1 MEKDTTRGDPTIGD
15 VLEAINEFSTNVDK
29 RFDTLETRVTRIEE
43 TMVTKDDLRYE
54 VDRLDSK
61 IGKLRSDLIDYIA
74 DQNMNLRGDI
84 IQVVRG
90 EDRKVVSLVQLLVQK
105 SLITKKEAEGI
116 VAMQPFPGTL

>member
-1 MEKDTTRGDPTIGD
+1 MEKNTTNGEPTISD

-43 TMVTKDDLRYE
+43 TMVTKDDLRHE

-61 IGKLRSDLIDYIA
+61 IGKLRSDLIDHIA
-74 DQNMNLRGDI
+74 DQNLKLRGDI

-116 VAMQPFPGTL
+116 VSMQPFPGTV